1 MAFPRASRDEASRFS
16 GARRLGRAEARIV
29 RTGNTP
35 RALRGFRLAHAW
47 RRTCEKSRAVRHEKV
62 PLHLVPFRGERGREV
77 HAADPA
83 QGHAEP
89 ARAGLVLGHGL
100 VVLVLLGEVRLVH
113 LGGLHDRRQ
122 ARRTGEDGA
131 RQEQVVGFGERDV
144 VENVLHGGVSRAD
157 AGVPRREEASFHAR
171 VVVSW
176 LVARARAGLG
186 PLETVVVAFLSWRT
200 RGRGHEL
207 NDQGFPQ
214 VPG

>member
-131 RQEQVVGFGERDV
+131 REEQVVGLRGEGDRR
-144 VENVLHGGVSRAD
+144 ECPSWWSLAGGCGDASKGGSELSRACRCVVARGSRASGSRTSRNGSRGFSFVED
-157 AGVPRREEASFHAR
+157 ARK
-171 VVVSW
+171 
-176 LVARARAGLG
+176 RARA
-186 PLETVVVAFLSWRT
+186 E
-200 RGRGHEL
+200 
-207 NDQGFPQ
+207 
-214 VPG
+214 